1 MCDLNMRPFNHNL
14 PIFQMQ
20 LEISNAQRSEFEER
34 SLELAQEVRDVQ
46 EERKIGEKKSGALAK
61 DLKRQLLQEKQR
73 NDKLSDKLDKLLAE
87 ASANVVIGIE
97 ICFFCLPHASVAT
110 IMYTLQCP
118 SDIATLDIA
127 AALSIAT
134 STPMELGALALH
146 K

>member
-1 MCDLNMRPFNHNL
+1 MRLFNHNL

-97 ICFFCLPHASVAT
+97 MVLLPSACKHGH
-110 IMYTLQCP
+110 
-118 SDIATLDIA
+118 DILRF
-127 AALSIAT
+127 LLLLV
-134 STPMELGALALH
+134 LGTY
-146 K
+146 

>member
-1 MCDLNMRPFNHNL
+1 MCDLNMRLFYNHNL

-97 ICFFCLPHASVAT
+97 KILKNLKNSNF
-110 IMYTLQCP
+110 
-118 SDIATLDIA
+118 
-127 AALSIAT
+127 
-134 STPMELGALALH
+134 
-146 K
+146 

>member
-97 ICFFCLPHASVAT
+97 ICFFL
-110 IMYTLQCP
+110 L
-118 SDIATLDIA
+118 
-127 AALSIAT
+127 
-134 STPMELGALALH
+134 LH
-146 K
+146 WI

>member
-1 MCDLNMRPFNHNL
+1 
-14 PIFQMQ
+14 MQ

-97 ICFFCLPHASVAT
+97 MFFLAWPRYTSFPPPSPSWDLLILGVVNLFECL
-110 IMYTLQCP
+110 LGFLNLLLF
-118 SDIATLDIA
+118 DIEYFLKI
-127 AALSIAT
+127 LIFRKKS
-134 STPMELGALALH
+134 